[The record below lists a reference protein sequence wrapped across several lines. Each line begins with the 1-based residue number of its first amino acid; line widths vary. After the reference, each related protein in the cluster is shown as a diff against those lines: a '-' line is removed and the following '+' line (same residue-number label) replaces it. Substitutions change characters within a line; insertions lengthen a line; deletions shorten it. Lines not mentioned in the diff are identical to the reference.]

1 MGGERHDSDEL
12 RISPEILEYLFRP
25 LQDVLKDNGAASIEM
40 TNQLKMIV
48 TLVTSH
54 PTRQHIAD
62 ALNEHNKQALAI
74 KDEVSRQA
82 SAMKE
87 EVTKLRDAV
96 IRLMWLMGLSL
107 ACYEFVK
114 GYITK

>member
-12 RISPEILEYLFRP
+12 RISPEILEYLFCP

-74 KDEVSRQA
+74 K
-82 SAMKE
+82 E
-87 EVTKLRDAV
+87 EVTKLRDAI
-96 IRLMWLMGLSL
+96 IRLMWILGLSL

-114 GYITK
+114 GYIFK